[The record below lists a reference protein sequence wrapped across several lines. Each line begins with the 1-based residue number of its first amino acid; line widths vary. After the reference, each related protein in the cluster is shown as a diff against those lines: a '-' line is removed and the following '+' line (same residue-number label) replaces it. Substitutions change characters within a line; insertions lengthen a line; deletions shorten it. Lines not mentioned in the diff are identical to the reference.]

1 MSVCECVCVR
11 GGGSGAQ
18 QSRWVNRS
26 GRGREAE
33 DGVNWASGCGG
44 GRGGEGS
51 VKGPG
56 RHTNHTRIIYHKLI
70 DYE

>member
-1 MSVCECVCVR
+1 MVCVCVRVCACVCVR

-44 GRGGEGS
+44 GRGGVS
-51 VKGPG
+51 KGAWPAHQS
-56 RHTNHTRIIYHKLI
+56 HTYYLS
-70 DYE
+70 